1 MGKILNVMIYISFCL
16 AASFVFPPFISSNQM
31 VDNSGCLECHD
42 TTSGGEEDIH
52 TIHSSSVC
60 RQCHNGPNQAG
71 NVSASSCIICHPL
84 DDDKE
89 QCQLVIYHE
98 LSTGY
103 NPSGESCASCHSN
116 CMGGITTTIPPTTTT
131 TVEVVIE
138 NHMMTK
144 DPGKNT
150 DCQIPVPETTFYSH
164 DEAAY
169 CWFSWDYASE
179 EDEIIFRCYKPDG
192 ELYKEKTTLAEH
204 KSGCWFPGIYISG
217 HDPSEIPGT
226 WSADVYFEGV
236 KKFTEYFTIVIP
248 TTTTTVPTTT
258 TSSSSSTTVPTTT
271 TTTEPGGCSA
281 EQIYGE
287 YSEEAVLLRNFRD
300 NVLSKSSAGQELIK
314 LYYKWSPVIAVT
326 IENDEEFKEEVKDMI
341 DGVLPL
347 IKTAAE

>member
-1 MGKILNVMIYISFCL
+1 MGTILNVMICISFCL
-16 AASFVFPPFISSNQM
+16 TVSFVLPPLVGSNQM
-31 VDNSGCLECHD
+31 VDNSVCLECHD

-98 LSTGY
+98 LSAGY

-116 CMGGITTTIPPTTTT
+116 CMGGITTTISPTTTT

-150 DCQIPVPETTFYSH
+150 DCQIPVPETTFYSY

-192 ELYKEKTTLAEH
+192 ELYKEEKTLLMDSLDSVKGNSDKAELYWRLARTALKLGDEAE
-204 KSGCWFPGIYISG
+204 KSGTGPEMLL
-217 HDPSEIPGT
+217 EIFEEGESYASRAIELDADNHLGYF
-226 WSADVYFEGV
+226 WKSANIGRW
-236 KKFTEYFTIVIP
+236 
-248 TTTTTVPTTT
+248 
-258 TSSSSSTTVPTTT
+258 
-271 TTTEPGGCSA
+271 G
-281 EQIYGE
+281 QI
-287 YSEEAVLLRNFRD
+287 
-300 NVLSKSSAGQELIK
+300 K
-314 LYYKWSPVIAVT
+314 
-326 IENDEEFKEEVKDMI
+326 
-341 DGVLPL
+341 GVLNAL
-347 IKTAAE
+347 RKAEMSPSSCGF